1 MATPMSVSIVS
12 AEEEV
17 WRGEAEMV
25 VARSPE
31 GEFAIL
37 HNHIPFLA
45 ALVPGRVSIVS
56 GTEKTEYFVAGGF
69 LEASRGAGSAG
80 PQNGGGA
87 GSAGPQNGGTGSD
100 EEGHDYHVIVLADD
114 AEDLSQID
122 ATEARRRLEEARAE
136 AAGESDERAEARM
149 RIEMARVELA
159 ESGRGSQN

>member
-12 AEEEV
+12 AEEAV

-37 HNHIPFLA
+37 NNHIPFLA

-56 GTEKTEYFVAGGF
+56 GSERAEYFVSGGF
-69 LEASRGAGSAG
+69 LEASRGVGSAR
-80 PQNGGGA
+80 PQKEGGEV
-87 GSAGPQNGGTGSD
+87 GSESD
-100 EEGHDYHVIVLADD
+100 EDGHEYHVIVLADD

-122 ATEARRRLEEARAE
+122 AAEARRRLEEAQSEAAE
-136 AAGESDERAEARM
+136 ASDERAEARM
-149 RIEMARVELA
+149 RIERARAELA
-159 ESGRGSQN
+159 ASGHGS

>member
-17 WRGEAEMV
+17 WRGVAEMV

-37 HNHIPFLA
+37 HGHIPFLA

-56 GTEKTEYFVAGGF
+56 DNERADFFVAGGF
-69 LEASRGAGSAG
+69 LEASRSA
-80 PQNGGGA
+80 
-87 GSAGPQNGGTGSD
+87 SD

-122 ATEARRRLEEARAE
+122 ASEARRRLEEAQAE
-136 AAGESDERAEARM
+136 AAGDSDERAEARM
-149 RIEMARVELA
+149 RVEMARVELA
-159 ESGRGSQN
+159 ESGRGSQS

>member
-17 WRGEAEMV
+17 WRGEGEMV

-45 ALVPGRVSIVS
+45 ALVPGRVAIVS
-56 GTEKTEYFVAGGF
+56 GNERAEYFVAGGF
-69 LEASRGAGSAG
+69 LEASRGAVGGS
-80 PQNGGGA
+80 
-87 GSAGPQNGGTGSD
+87 SD
-100 EEGHDYHVIVLADD
+100 EGEGGHDFHVIVLADD

-136 AAGESDERAEARM
+136 TAGESDERAEARM